1 MEAVCPSSQQRS
13 WQQSEEVAF
22 RRRGLTRGATQS
34 LKRGIVSAQERL
46 KPLRAAQGWLHA
58 WILLEVFS
66 GMSELTM
73 QAAYAGWQSL
83 QPIELMCGDD
93 LFDPKQVK
101 QFEEDVKA
109 WEPDLLVMEPPC
121 GPWCSWQNLADPE
134 RVEALRERHKPLWL
148 AVRRAW
154 DAQTRAGRLAL
165 TEQPQTSAAL
175 RLEEMQ
181 GRPQLH
187 RHVTQ
192 QCAHGLKDPVSQLPY
207 HKSTSLDT
215 NDAEF
220 NEFLEKFDKPCQCA
234 EHETMQGTIR
244 VSGRTV
250 NRSAVASRWTPQFCR
265 YILKAATAAMKQKA
279 EKLMNLAL
287 HEEVPEE
294 FQCLICS
301 NSDALAG
308 DAETRFE
315 EELRKQY

>member
-1 MEAVCPSSQQRS
+1 MAQAVSMAGGPTRHRDGFVVWSPGVCEQGAERPEGTSNVQVSLASIDISARDCQQRS

-66 GMSELTM
+66 GMSELTI
-73 QAAYAGWQSL
+73 QAADAGWQSL

-93 LFDPKQVK
+93 LFDPKQVE

-220 NEFLEKFDKPCQCA
+220 NEFLEKFDKPCPSC
-234 EHETMQGTIR
+234 
-244 VSGRTV
+244 
-250 NRSAVASRWTPQFCR
+250 F
-265 YILKAATAAMKQKA
+265 
-279 EKLMNLAL
+279 
-287 HEEVPEE
+287 
-294 FQCLICS
+294 
-301 NSDALAG
+301 
-308 DAETRFE
+308 
-315 EELRKQY
+315 